1 MAARFLTRVDGR
13 NAPVQQLFQ
22 VGMNQ
27 TINLNDMVMIDPV
40 TKYLILAT
48 TDSTTLVGSCAQA
61 ITTGPVIDPAAVI
74 PVRMFYDSIFRID
87 YSTAGAK
94 TSFDNTDKYITKFNL
109 LNEEQI
115 DPDNTVDGQ
124 FIVLA
129 FDNVNFTVDCYASI
143 NLLKR
148 SD

>member
-1 MAARFLTRVDGR
+1 MAARFLTRIDGR
-13 NAPVQQLFQ
+13 NAPVQIPFQ
-22 VGMNQ
+22 VGLSQ
-27 TINLNDMVMIDPV
+27 TINIGDMVQIDPV

-48 TDSTTLVGSCAQA
+48 TDSTTLVGAAAQA

-74 PVRMFYDSIFRID
+74 PVRMFYDSLFRID
-87 YSTAGAK
+87 YSTAGVK
-94 TSFDNTDKYITKFNL
+94 TSFDNTDRYITKFNL

-115 DPDNTVDGQ
+115 DPDNIVDGQ
-124 FIVLA
+124 FVVFA
-129 FDNVNFTVDCYASI
+129 FDNINFTVDCYCSI